1 MMAKAKAKP
10 TVTGRKRVGRA
21 ADKTPGKQPHAVGDN
36 TPEEH
41 RDAQKACIVAGYGT
55 DEDIRGRCLEDVPG
69 FGEMG
74 ERVQAE
80 LIRLMR
86 KFWEMPVSPRLE
98 VTQTE
103 SSVAIKPPEGTN
115 VTLSAL
121 RTIETFAS
129 GSPEYTNRRVE
140 QLTNA
145 ARARK
150 DLGTESLM
158 SDLAF
163 VTGGGAQNTIQSTL
177 LTQMAA
183 THNAAMAALNMSM
196 RTEYVDQLTQ
206 VGNLANR
213 LLNTY
218 SRQAETLAR
227 LQRDG
232 TQTVK
237 HIHIDNRHGGQ
248 AVVTDAIQTGGVNGK
263 RERQSHA
270 TTTTGG
276 GTEVLGYHPEGFGLP
291 LSGCEG
297 AEAVQDAWGD
307 EPGGA

>member
-1 MMAKAKAKP
+1 MMAKAGVKP
-10 TVTGRKRVGRA
+10 GPAGRK
-21 ADKTPGKQPHAVGDN
+21 QPRAVGDE
-36 TPEEH
+36 TPKEH
-41 RDAQKACIVAGYGT
+41 RDAQRAFIVSGDGT

-69 FGEMG
+69 FAEMG
-74 ERVQAE
+74 ERVQDE

-103 SSVAIKPPEGTN
+103 SSVAIKTPEGAN
-115 VTLSAL
+115 VTLSAM

-129 GSPEYTNRRVE
+129 SSPEYTNRRIE

-145 ARARK
+145 ARAQK
-150 DLGTESLM
+150 ELGTESLM
-158 SDLAF
+158 ADLAF
-163 VTGGGAQNTIQSTL
+163 VTGGSAQDTVQSTL

-196 RTEYVDQLTQ
+196 RAEFVDQLTQ

-218 SRQAETLAR
+218 ARQAETLAK